1 MSISTSATMT
11 IGTLFGVIPL
21 YFARLYLLLF
31 LLEAVSFH
39 VVLAL
44 LLTYRRPD
52 DSEVKDHP
60 DPRAEDMGRD
70 KEIAGRVVLVDCV
83 LWFLGIPLT
92 ISSHP
97 AMIIMCLAGAI
108 TVIYSGPGWLNLP
121 GWKGTRYPVREGLK
135 EE

>member
-1 MSISTSATMT
+1 MT

-21 YFARLYLLLF
+21 YFARMYLLLF
-31 LLEAVSFH
+31 RHSVLTTQLLEAVSFH

-44 LLTYRRPD
+44 LLTYRRPN

-60 DPRAEDMGRD
+60 DPQAEDIGRD

-97 AMIIMCLAGAI
+97 AG
-108 TVIYSGPGWLNLP
+108 V
-121 GWKGTRYPVREGLK
+121 
-135 EE
+135 